1 MMEKYGVDNSE
12 IEVTASTSEEI
23 VKIAMEKGVAPN
35 QIPEFNS
42 EKEAREFL
50 EKLINR

>member
-1 MMEKYGVDNSE
+1 MMEKYGVDNAE

-23 VKIAMEKGVAPN
+23 VKIAMEKGVSPS
-35 QIPEFNS
+35 QIPNFKS
-42 EKEAREFL
+42 EKEAKEFL